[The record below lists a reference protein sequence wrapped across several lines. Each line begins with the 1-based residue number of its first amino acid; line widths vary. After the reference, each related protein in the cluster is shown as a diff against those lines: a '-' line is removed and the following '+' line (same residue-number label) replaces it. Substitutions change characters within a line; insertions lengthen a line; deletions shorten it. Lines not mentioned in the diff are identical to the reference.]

1 MHNRI
6 HLVKLLDKNKFAFP
20 TKTEWRT
27 IEIKNKLTS
36 KYINI
41 SPYYMNDT
49 DEYDKIE
56 DVTFLEVFNALKP
69 ELLKIYKTEKIAKIK
84 LEKLI
89 WEGY

>member
-6 HLVKLLDKNKFAFP
+6 HLVKLLDKKKFAFP

-36 KYINI
+36 KYLNI
-41 SPYYMNDT
+41 SPYYMHDT
-49 DEYDKIE
+49 DEYDRIE
-56 DVTFLEVFNALKP
+56 DVTFLDVFNALKP

-89 WEGY
+89 WGK

>member
-1 MHNRI
+1 M
-6 HLVKLLDKNKFAFP
+6 
-20 TKTEWRT
+20 E
-27 IEIKNKLTS
+27 IENKLTS
-36 KYINI
+36 KYVNI

-49 DEYDKIE
+49 DEYDRIE

-89 WEGY
+89 WEAS